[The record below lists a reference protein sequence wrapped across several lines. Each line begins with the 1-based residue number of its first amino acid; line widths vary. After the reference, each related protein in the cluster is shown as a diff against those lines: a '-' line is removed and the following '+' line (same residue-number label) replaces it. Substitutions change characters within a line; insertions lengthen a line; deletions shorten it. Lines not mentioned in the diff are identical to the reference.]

1 MDFSEVKT
9 GLENGAFKLI
19 DVRGLQEIKTDG
31 KIPESNIVPLDEL
44 NAAFQLDWKLFA
56 VKYGFIKPD
65 KNCPIVI
72 SCKIGGR
79 ASRGASAL
87 TELGT
92 FSNKISITGEIS
104 DCLVTIFS

>member
-19 DVRGLQEIKTDG
+19 DVRGVEEIKTDG
-31 KIPESNIVPLDEL
+31 KIPESNNVPLDEL
-44 NAAFQLDWKLFA
+44 NDAFQMDWKLFA
-56 VKYGFIKPD
+56 EKYGFIKPV

-92 FSNKISITGEIS
+92 VSNEICVNISMTGCS
-104 DCLVTIFS
+104 RLKY